1 MHPLRIV
8 LAYLGGHVTA
18 TGRAARGARGARS
31 TSGRSEVIMPVTV
44 EEAVPQMSDVPH
56 YPMFIDGGW
65 VEGASRH
72 DIHAPATG
80 RLAATVALG
89 SVEHADQAV
98 EAALKAHRSGP
109 WSSLH
114 PEQRADLIDEIA
126 DYLTARQQLLAGLV
140 TDENGASIR
149 QATAFHVGVA
159 LASLRYFAQLA
170 RTFEF
175 ERKLDP
181 VELPLPAQGFI
192 RYEPVGVVAAIL
204 PFNFPMVLG
213 AWKIGPALA
222 AGNTLVVKPD
232 ENTPLTL
239 LEIGKAA
246 EAVGLPPGV
255 FNVITGDG
263 PTVGARLSEHP
274 DVRKIAFTGS
284 TEVGR
289 LVMQGASTNIKKVTL
304 ELGGKGP
311 SIILDD
317 ADLDLAI
324 PGSLFAF
331 LMYNGQVCES
341 GTRVLVP
348 RSRQDEIVQRMV
360 AKLASLKIG
369 DPHDP
374 ATDFGPVFSAEAKQR
389 IEGYLETAR
398 LDGATVAFAAAVP
411 KADEFQDGH
420 WVGPTILT
428 DVTNDMRI
436 AREEVFGPVGVIIP
450 YDTVDEAIEIAND
463 TEYGLAAGVWG
474 GDEERAMEVAR
485 RLQAGTVWV
494 NDWHAFPLNGPFGGY
509 KQSGI
514 GRELSADALH
524 EYTEVKYIHRAA
536 NQDPNQR
543 LYGLL
548 FGH

>member
-1 MHPLRIV
+1 V
-8 LAYLGGHVTA
+8 TGH
-18 TGRAARGARGARS
+18 AARGAVRGR
-31 TSGRSEVIMPVTV
+31 TGFSEVTTSVTV
-44 EEAVPQMSDVPH
+44 EEAVPQVNDVPH
-56 YPMFIDGGW
+56 YPMFIDGDW
-65 VEGASRH
+65 VDGASTH
-72 DIHAPATG
+72 EIHAPATG
-80 RLAATVALG
+80 RLAATVAVG
-89 SVEHADQAV
+89 SIEQADQAV
-98 EAALKAHRSGP
+98 DAALKAHRSGV

-114 PEQRADLIDEIA
+114 PERRADLIDQLA
-126 DYLTARQQLLAGLV
+126 DHLGARQQQLATLV

-149 QATAFHVGVA
+149 QASAFHVGVA
-159 LASLRYFAQLA
+159 LASMRYFAQLA

-181 VELPLPAQGFI
+181 VELPLPAQGFV

-246 EAVGLPPGV
+246 EAVGLPAGV

-263 PTVGARLSEHP
+263 PTIGGRLSTHP

-289 LVMQGASTNIKKVTL
+289 LVMQGAAANIKKVTL

-317 ADLDLAI
+317 ADLDLAV

-348 RSRQDEIVQRMV
+348 RSRHEEIVQRMV
-360 AKLASLKIG
+360 TRLASLQMG

-374 ATDFGPVFSAEAKQR
+374 ATDFGPIFSAEAKQR
-389 IEGYLETAR
+389 IEGYIEAAKA
-398 LDGATVAFAAAVP
+398 DGATVAFEGELPDAEV
-411 KADEFQDGH
+411 FRGGH
-420 WVGPTILT
+420 WVRPTILT
-428 DVTNDMRI
+428 NVTNVMPI
-436 AREEVFGPVGVIIP
+436 AREEVFGPVGVVIP
-450 YDTVDEAIEIAND
+450 YDTVDEAVEIAND

-474 GDEERAMEVAR
+474 ADEDRAMDAAR
-485 RLQAGTVWV
+485 RLEAGTVWV

-509 KQSGI
+509 KQSGL
-514 GRELSADALH
+514 GRELGAHALH

-536 NQDPNQR
+536 NQDPTQR

>member
-1 MHPLRIV
+1 
-8 LAYLGGHVTA
+8 
-18 TGRAARGARGARS
+18 
-31 TSGRSEVIMPVTV
+31 MPATV

-56 YPMFIDGGW
+56 YPMFIDGDW

-72 DIHAPATG
+72 EIHAPATG

-114 PEQRADLIDEIA
+114 PEQRADLIDQMA

-159 LASLRYFAQLA
+159 LASLHYFAQLA

-246 EAVGLPPGV
+246 EAVGFPPGV

-348 RSRQDEIVQRMV
+348 RSRHDEIVQRMV

-389 IEGYLETAR
+389 IEGYIETAR
-398 LDGATVAFAAAVP
+398 LDGATVAFAGEVP
-411 KADEFQDGH
+411 KADEFQGGH

-463 TEYGLAAGVWG
+463 TEYGLAGGVWG
-474 GDEERAMEVAR
+474 GDEDRAMEVAR

>member
-1 MHPLRIV
+1 
-8 LAYLGGHVTA
+8 
-18 TGRAARGARGARS
+18 
-31 TSGRSEVIMPVTV
+31 
-44 EEAVPQMSDVPH
+44 MSDVPH
-56 YPMFIDGGW
+56 YPMLIDGNW
-65 VEGASRH
+65 VEGVARH
-72 DIHAPATG
+72 EIRAPATG

-89 SVEHADQAV
+89 SVEHADRAV
-98 EAALKAHRSGP
+98 EAALTAHRSGV
-109 WSSLH
+109 WSSLD
-114 PEQRADLIDEIA
+114 PERRGELIGRMADH
-126 DYLTARQQLLAGLV
+126 LTARQEHLAGLV

-149 QATAFHVGVA
+149 QAGAFHVGVA
-159 LASLRYFAQLA
+159 LASLQYFAHMA
-170 RTFEF
+170 RTFAF
-175 ERKLDP
+175 ERRLDP
-181 VELPLPAQGFI
+181 VELPLPAQGFV
-192 RYEPVGVVAAIL
+192 RYEPVGVVGAIL

-246 EAVGLPPGV
+246 EAVGVPPGV

-263 PTVGARLSEHP
+263 PSVGARLAEHP

-289 LVMQGASTNIKKVTL
+289 LVMQAASTNIKKVTL

-317 ADLDLAI
+317 ADLDLAV

-348 RSRQDEIVQRMV
+348 RSRHDEIVRRMV
-360 AKLASLKIG
+360 DKLASLRIG

-374 ATDFGPVFSAEAKQR
+374 ATDFGPIFSAEAKHR
-389 IEGYLETAR
+389 IESYIETAKAE
-398 LDGATVAFAAAVP
+398 GATIAFEGELP
-411 KADEFQDGH
+411 EADELQGGH
-420 WVGPTILT
+420 WVRPTILV

-450 YDTVDEAIEIAND
+450 YDSVDEAIEIAND

-474 GDEERAMEVAR
+474 ADEDRAMAVAR
-485 RLQAGTVWV
+485 RLEAGTVWV

-509 KQSGI
+509 KQSGL
-514 GRELSADALH
+514 GRELGADALH
-524 EYTEVKYIHRAA
+524 EYTEAKYIHRAA
-536 NQDPNQR
+536 NQDPRQR

>member
-1 MHPLRIV
+1 V
-8 LAYLGGHVTA
+8 
-18 TGRAARGARGARS
+18 
-31 TSGRSEVIMPVTV
+31 
-44 EEAVPQMSDVPH
+44 
-56 YPMFIDGGW
+56 
-65 VEGASRH
+65 
-72 DIHAPATG
+72 
-80 RLAATVALG
+80 
-89 SVEHADQAV
+89 
-98 EAALKAHRSGP
+98 
-109 WSSLH
+109 WSSLD
-114 PEQRADLIDEIA
+114 PARRADFIDQMA
-126 DYLTARQQLLAGLV
+126 DYLAGRHQVLAGLV

-149 QATAFHVGVA
+149 QASAFHVGVA
-159 LASLRYFAQLA
+159 LASLRYFAHLA

-175 ERKLDP
+175 ERALDP
-181 VELPLPAQGFI
+181 VELPLPAQGFV
-192 RYEPVGVVAAIL
+192 RYEPVGVVGAIL

-222 AGNTLVVKPD
+222 AGNTVVVKPD

-317 ADLDLAI
+317 ADLDLAV

-348 RSRQDEIVQRMV
+348 RARHDEIVQRMV
-360 AKLASLKIG
+360 AKIASLKMG

-374 ATDFGPVFSAEAKQR
+374 ATDFGPIFSAEAKQR
-389 IEGYLETAR
+389 IEGYIETA
-398 LDGATVAFAAAVP
+398 
-411 KADEFQDGH
+411 KADGVTAAFEGELPEAEEFQGGN
-420 WVGPTILT
+420 WVRPTILT
-428 DVTNDMRI
+428 GVTNDMRI
-436 AREEVFGPVGVIIP
+436 AREEVFGPVGVVIP
-450 YDTVDEAIEIAND
+450 YDTVEQAIEIAND

-474 GDEERAMEVAR
+474 ADEARAMSVAR
-485 RLQAGTVWV
+485 RLEAGTVWV

-514 GRELSADALH
+514 GRELGEQALH

-536 NQDPNQR
+536 NQDPGQR